1 MSRVIAVK
9 PRVVT
14 VAALVATAVLLSTPV
29 ASADTPVG
37 PGGCNM
43 LAASGPGLDHMMAG
57 SSGSKNGIGAT
68 NMFQMLHSFYPL
80 APFCGLGS

>member
-1 MSRVIAVK
+1 MSKVRSVR
-9 PRVVT
+9 PRLVT
-14 VAALVATAVLLSTPV
+14 VAALVAATALLGVPV
-29 ASADTPVG
+29 ASADPPVG

-57 SSGSKNGIGAT
+57 SSGSQNGIGAAD
-68 NMFQMLHSFYPL
+68 MFRMLQSFYPE

>member
-1 MSRVIAVK
+1 MSKVLSVK
-9 PRVVT
+9 PSLVT
-14 VAALVATAVLLSTPV
+14 VAALVATTALLSVPV

-57 SSGSKNGIGAT
+57 SSGSQNGIGAT
-68 NMFQMLHSFYPL
+68 NMFQMLQSFYPQ